1 VWLGIIW
8 SVFQVYTAYAGLFD
22 LLIQLPVH
30 VAFAVALG
38 FLTTPVPESAAQAEK
53 FRMRRTYRWLDRV
66 ADASVAHIVLRTA
79 AATLGIAMLGAGL
92 IGYLRGPTRLWERAV
107 LLVGAFLLIFPGAL
121 SDAMGI
127 ACFLAVWLAQR
138 DARRRVDVAVA
149 SRS

>member
-38 FLTTPVPESAAQAEK
+38 FLTTPVPESAEQAEK
-53 FRMRRTYRWLDRV
+53 FRMRRTYRGLDRV
-66 ADASVAHIVLRTA
+66 AMLRSRTSSCGRQPPPWASPCSARA
-79 AATLGIAMLGAGL
+79 SSGICAGPPAC
-92 IGYLRGPTRLWERAV
+92 GKRAV